1 MEQQYNLH
9 LKVCDDQKY
18 AGCKLNETQNPTST
32 TMPPLIHNFS
42 ENEPTKQLNTTA
54 VIPINTNQT
63 RSETNT
69 PVLRLHG
76 KTENTAEV
84 ANHLTVGSNLTNITK
99 NLTQNSTQ
107 SIFTQDLNSTKSG
120 TGNNQTHI
128 NTLITNIAQTNTTIT
143 TTMKPQ
149 FQSTQF
155 QTQNSTTKIEV
166 TSAQDINVENITK
179 NENSDKEESNEDDNE
194 DAETDTSN
202 STIKPK

>member
-1 MEQQYNLH
+1 MGQQYNLH

-84 ANHLTVGSNLTNITK
+84 ANHLT
-99 NLTQNSTQ
+99 
-107 SIFTQDLNSTKSG
+107 DLNSTKSG